1 MPDRLKSFNEVLTD
15 AVADLVAN
23 GFDSM
28 ERVQRWTREL
38 HLAAERSLISPA
50 SLEQQLRDGLAAVY
64 RRMVDQGDVFK
75 YNPGVERF
83 TLDRVKPELRAELD
97 RRILASANLIRLNRD
112 EAVAQTLRRFQ
123 GWSTSIPPG
132 GVPAEKRSEV
142 KENVRKSMASLPHSE
157 RFVLIDQGHKLIAA
171 INDVVAADGGAIA
184 ARWRSNYRQ
193 PGYDYR
199 EDHKELD
206 GQVFLIRDSW
216 AHGAGLVKKGSA
228 GYVDESVQPAQLPF
242 CRCAFVYLYALR
254 DLPDDM
260 LTAKGRASLET
271 AREAVKAAATTA
283 RSDGATYSQAEV
295 AYRANWPNP
304 ATCCHR
310 CSMFERGITINHCS
324 AVDGEISATGHCSIF
339 KVSEARTD
347 SMEVKMTI
355 PVPVDRDG
363 IIPSLAV
370 ISKTGDRLYV
380 DRSLPRVVEIN
391 GIRFDP
397 AQIFWAREHALCLAV
412 MKMTAAF
419 LDQFSRHPE
428 GPEFA
433 QIYSDAWHNNA
444 LPAERSEAKRI
455 GLDWLAWEAWCAGES
470 ARISQRYPWKPAAA

>member
-28 ERVQRWTREL
+28 ERVDRWTREL

-112 EAVAQTLRRFQ
+112 EAVAQTLRRFH

-132 GVPAEKRSEV
+132 GVPEETRAEV
-142 KENVRKSMASLPHSE
+142 KANVRKSLASLPFEE
-157 RFVLIDQGHKLIAA
+157 RRTAIDQSAKLVAA
-171 INDVVAADGGAIA
+171 INNIVAADGGAIA

-216 AHGAGLVKKGSA
+216 AHAAGLVKKGPA
-228 GYVDESVQPAQLPF
+228 GYVDESVQPSQLPF

-254 DLPDDM
+254 DLPADM
-260 LTAKGRASLET
+260 LTAKGRASLES

-283 RSDGATYSQAEV
+283 RADGVIYSQAEV
-295 AYRANWPNP
+295 AYRPNWPNP
-304 ATCCHR
+304 ATRCHR
-310 CSMFERGITINHCS
+310 CSMFERGININHCS

-339 KVSEARTD
+339 EVSEARTD
-347 SMEVKMTI
+347 SADVGTSL
-355 PVPVDRDG
+355 PVPVDREESWPRLFCVSPDC
-363 IIPSLAV
+363 
-370 ISKTGDRLYV
+370 DRLYV
-380 DRSLPRVVEIN
+380 DRTLPRLVEIN
-391 GIRFDP
+391 GMRFDP
-397 AQIFWAREHALCLAV
+397 ALLFWARGRAEWLAR
-412 MKMTAAF
+412 MGLTATFMERFKRSPDDEEIEIITEEARR
-419 LDQFSRHPE
+419 S
-428 GPEFA
+428 GG
-433 QIYSDAWHNNA
+433 
-444 LPAERSEAKRI
+444 PAEASEAKRI
-455 GLDWLAWEAWCAGES
+455 GLDMLAWDDWKRGEM
-470 ARISQRYPWKPAAA
+470 ARLGQPAAA